1 MMSQMFSY
9 LRDNMWFSKKESKV
23 TKLKYDN
30 IYTVLNDELQRLH
43 NFVNSSMKT
52 GNADNATVTFR
63 RIEAIQDA
71 LFLALKQQPASAD
84 QIRDLQETV
93 AEMLLLTD
101 TESK

>member
-1 MMSQMFSY
+1 
-9 LRDNMWFSKKESKV
+9 MWWSKKQPKV
-23 TKLKYDN
+23 KPKFDN
-30 IYTVLNDELQRLH
+30 VYTVLNDELQRLH

-71 LFLALKQQPASAD
+71 LFLALAKQPTSAD